1 MMRGTLLYLSGNKG
15 LRHTAENLS
24 LAQRAAQRFVAGT
37 TPQQAITAV
46 GELNQ
51 QGMLATLDH
60 LGESV
65 EDEAGARQATQAY
78 LDLLDL
84 IEAAGLKS
92 NVSLKLTQFGIDVAD
107 DLAYDLVRAVT
118 ERARLYGNFVRIDME
133 NHPYTTRTLD
143 IYRRLRD
150 DGLDNVGVVIQAY
163 LYRSQDDIR
172 ALIPLGARVRLCKGA
187 YLEPSDVAFAEKAD
201 VDANFVALAKLLL
214 SPEARAAGVYP
225 AFATHDV
232 NMIDAVADYAAQER
246 LASDAY
252 EFQMLYGIRRDL
264 QRELVQENYRVRVYV
279 PYGTEWY
286 PYFMRRLAER
296 PANVAFILRNIVADR

>member
-1 MMRGTLLYLSGNKG
+1 MMRGALLYLSGNRG
-15 LRHTAENLS
+15 LRHTAESLA

-37 TPQQAITAV
+37 TAQQAITAV
-46 GELNQ
+46 RELNQ

-65 EDEAGARQATQAY
+65 EDEAGARQACQAY

-84 IEAAGLKS
+84 INTSGLKS
-92 NVSLKLTQFGIDVAD
+92 NVSLKLTQFGMDLGD
-107 DLAYDLVRAVT
+107 DLAFGMVKSVA
-118 ERARLYGNFVRIDME
+118 ERARDYGNFVRIDME

-143 IYRRLRD
+143 IYRRLRAE
-150 DGLDNVGVVIQAY
+150 GLDNVGVVIQSY
-163 LYRSQDDIR
+163 LYRSQDDVR
-172 ALIPLGARVRLCKGA
+172 ALIPMGARIRLCKGA
-187 YLEPSDVAFAEKAD
+187 YLEPPEVAFAEKAD
-201 VDANFVALAKLLL
+201 VDANYIALAKLML
-214 SPEARAAGVYP
+214 SADALAAGMYS

-232 NMIDAVADYAAQER
+232 NMIDAIVEYAGRQKIPR
-246 LASDAY
+246 DAY

-264 QRELVQENYRVRVYV
+264 QRELLQDGYKVRIYV

-296 PANVAFILRNIVADR
+296 PANVAFILRSVLADR